1 VKGKR
6 HIFVVVFI
14 MLLLLFVGVNKTI
27 AKDYP
32 EEYREWTVLCY
43 LAGDNFLD
51 WFMKENMK
59 ELIKAGSSNRVNLL
73 AFLDTTDDDTK
84 IFKVNK
90 DDLVRI
96 PSRIVNYS
104 WSESELNTGDPST
117 LIKFASWAIK
127 KYPARKY
134 FLILGGYGEGWIGL
148 MHDMNNGYGNTDI
161 LSLEELKYALSEIA
175 NSIKDVNGT
184 GKIDVLGLDACYMGM
199 LEVMYQVKDYAD
211 YFVASQNEEA
221 LDGWPYDKLLESI
234 INDPEM
240 DGLQLASNIVDIY
253 IDSVK
258 GTPSQMSNVLTLSV
272 VNLGL
277 IEEVAKEVDALSLL
291 LLRLQIEKPRKVT
304 FVERVTNR
312 FLISAHIAN
321 KYVPYSVLFD
331 LNDFVEY
338 LKAGLIN
345 NKEVSDLTQR
355 LLEHLSKAIIKERH
369 QALNG
374 KYELGIGG
382 ISLYFAGMDTHS
394 YRNNDFSINTHWD
407 EFIIQRA
414 LITQIKNEG
423 N

>member
-1 VKGKR
+1 MLGKKD
-6 HIFVVVFI
+6 IFVVVLI
-14 MLLLLFVGVNKTI
+14 MLLLPFAGVKKTV

-32 EEYREWTVLCY
+32 KEYGEWTVLCY

-59 ELIKAGSSNRVNLL
+59 ELIKAGSSDKINVV

-84 IFKVNK
+84 IFEVNK

-117 LIKFASWAIK
+117 LIKYASWAVK
-127 KYPARKY
+127 KYPAKKY
-134 FLILGGYGEGWIGL
+134 FMILGGYGEGWIGL
-148 MHDMNNGYGNTDI
+148 MHDMNNGHGTTDI
-161 LSLEELKYALSEIA
+161 LSLEELKYALSEITK
-175 NSIKDVNGT
+175 SIRDVNGI
-184 GKIDVLGLDACYMGM
+184 GRIDVLGLDACYMGM

-221 LDGWPYDKLLESI
+221 LDGWPYDKLIESI
-234 INDPEM
+234 VNDPEM
-240 DGLQLASNIVDIY
+240 DGLQLATNIVDIY

-258 GTPSQMSNVLTLSV
+258 GGATQMSNVLTLSAI
-272 VNLGL
+272 NLGL

-345 NKEVSDLTQR
+345 NKEVSHLTQR
-355 LLEHLSKAIIKERH
+355 LLELLSKAIIKEKH
-369 QALNG
+369 QSLNG
-374 KYELGIGG
+374 KYELGING
-382 ISLYFAGMDTHS
+382 ISLYFAGMDTQS
-394 YRNNDFSINTHWD
+394 YRNNDFSIDTHWD
-407 EFIIQRA
+407 EFITERA
-414 LITQIKNEG
+414 SITQNKNKK